1 MVADSEIGGTHR
13 RPVADLVLVGSRQHV
28 VARLDAPPTVVSLGV
43 GVHGTGGRRR
53 DVFRLPDMWQL
64 HLYGYE
70 AALTVDGVAHSI
82 GPGCVSLIPPGVVVE
97 YRYQGRSEHLYA
109 HLRLAGGD
117 GPSARLAGSDVSS
130 PHLVRSDMSSSQ
142 RIPVVQDS
150 GAETPML
157 SSLFRQAIAAW
168 PRTPARAAAEV
179 WAVLWRIAQLA
190 APAEAAPHTAVAGA
204 LAYIESHLAEVLT
217 VPDIAR
223 AAGVSHNHL
232 TRLFRAETGDT
243 VVGHIR
249 RRRMERARHLLRES
263 TLSIPTVAASV
274 GIGDL
279 QAFNKACRRELGAS
293 PRAVRTGGAGAPRA
307 SVP

>member
-1 MVADSEIGGTHR
+1 MAVHGDMTGASG
-13 RPVADLVLVGSRQHV
+13 RPVADLVSVGPRQHV
-28 VARLDAPPTVVSLGV
+28 WASLDSPPAVVSLGV
-43 GVHGTGGRRR
+43 GVHGTAGRRR

-64 HLYGYE
+64 HLYGYD
-70 AALTVDGVAHSI
+70 ADLTVDGVAHPI
-82 GPGCVSLIPPGVVVE
+82 GPGCVSLVPPGVVVE
-97 YRYQGRSEHLYA
+97 YHYRGRSEHLYA
-109 HLRLAGGD
+109 HLRLVG
-117 GPSARLAGSDVSS
+117 SARST
-130 PHLVRSDMSSSQ
+130 PQ

-179 WAVLWRIAQLA
+179 WTVLWRVAQLA
-190 APAEAAPHTAVAGA
+190 APTEAAPHAAVGTA
-204 LAYIESHLAEVLT
+204 LAYIEAHLAEPLS
-217 VPDIAR
+217 VPEIAR
-223 AAGVSHNHL
+223 SAGVSHNHL

-243 VVGHIR
+243 VVAHIR

-279 QAFNKACRRELGAS
+279 QAFNKACRRELGAA
-293 PRAVRTGGAGAPRA
+293 PRAVRAGGTSPSRHDHEDRPG
-307 SVP
+307 S